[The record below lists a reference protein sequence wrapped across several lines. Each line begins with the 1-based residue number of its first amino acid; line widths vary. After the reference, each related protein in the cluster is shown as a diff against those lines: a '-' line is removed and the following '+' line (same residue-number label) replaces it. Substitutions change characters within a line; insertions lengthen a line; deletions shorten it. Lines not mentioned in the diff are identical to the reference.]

1 MNSKG
6 ITPVIATVLLMTI
19 TVAATASA
27 YTFMT
32 GVQDDFMKNTENQ
45 LTDQERKSQSD
56 INIET
61 AYNST
66 DGYLILSVRNTG
78 SLTLEVED
86 DQDNKVWDLYIDGR
100 PVGDGSGWDYRGSTK
115 DSLAPQDTINI
126 NTTKSFPAPDSDTL
140 IRLTGPNSVADSKIC
155 YNSGSASC

>member
-6 ITPVIATVLLMTI
+6 VTPVVATVLLMTI

-27 YTFMT
+27 FTFMN
-32 GVQDDFMKNTENQ
+32 GIQQDFRDNTEDNLNDRQ
-45 LTDQERKSQSD
+45 KRSQSD

-66 DGYLILSVRNTG
+66 DGYILLSVRNTG

-86 DQDNKVWDLYIDGR
+86 DDGNKLWNLFIDGR
-100 PVGDGSGWDYRGSTK
+100 PVDDGTGWKHR
-115 DSLAPQDTINI
+115 DSVKKSVAPQSTVGI
-126 NTTKSFPAPDSDTL
+126 NTTKKFPKDDSDTL
-140 IRLTGPNSVADSKIC
+140 IKITGPNGVSDSKVC
-155 YNSGSASC
+155 YNSGSPSC